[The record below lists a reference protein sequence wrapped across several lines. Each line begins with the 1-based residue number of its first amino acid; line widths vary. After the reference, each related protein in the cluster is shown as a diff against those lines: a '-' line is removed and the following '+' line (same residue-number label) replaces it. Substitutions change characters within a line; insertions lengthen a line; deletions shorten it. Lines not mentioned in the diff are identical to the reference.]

1 MATTVA
7 AVDAR
12 RSFGRLLNIVSLKG
26 EEIIIER
33 AGRKIA
39 KLSPI
44 DAPSPASRRVGSG
57 KLDFRKA
64 KGLGVKYWRGVDV
77 PSYLEKER
85 AEWD

>member
-33 AGRKIA
+33 AGKQIA
-39 KLSPI
+39 KLTPI
-44 DAPSPASRRVGSG
+44 EPPAHSLHPRGSG

-64 KGLGVKYWRGVDV
+64 KGLGEKFWRSVDV
-77 PSYLEKER
+77 PAYIEKER